1 MHTQGT
7 EEPSKILPQI
17 VKAGGECGFGPFF
30 LLLLC
35 FLFVLVLNN
44 LALVSVSVYII

>member
-7 EEPSKILPQI
+7 EEPSKILPRI

-30 LLLLC
+30 FLLC
-35 FLFVLVLNN
+35 FLFVLFLNN
-44 LALVSVSVYII
+44 LALISVSVYII